1 MMMAITIYDSLGV
14 IGVTFILAAYLALQ
28 LERIDPKSALYSL
41 LNAIGAALIL
51 LSLYF
56 DFNLSAALIETAW
69 LLISI
74 FGLFKAL
81 SARQ

>member
-1 MMMAITIYDSLGV
+1 MTLTPYDILGI
-14 IGVTFILAAYLALQ
+14 IGVLLILAAYLGLQ
-28 LERIDPKSALYSL
+28 LEKLDSKSALYSA

-56 DFNLSAALIETAW
+56 DFNLSAALIESAW

-74 FGLFKAL
+74 FGLFKA
-81 SARQ
+81 ARSRH